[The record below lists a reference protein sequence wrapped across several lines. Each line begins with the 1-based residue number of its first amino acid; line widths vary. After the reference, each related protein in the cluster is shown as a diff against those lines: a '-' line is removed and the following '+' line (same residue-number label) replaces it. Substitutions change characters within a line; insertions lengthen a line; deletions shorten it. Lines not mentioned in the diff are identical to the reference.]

1 MRSPALH
8 YEQVPSQRDSDYAAQ
23 RFFLLNNVPCVVAG
37 ANLHEHDA
45 RRGKTVSQETML
57 KDLLLMKQNNFNA
70 VRMCHYPH
78 AHRLYELCDEL
89 GLMVCDEANIET
101 HGFALSFQ
109 LSFVVTHPVWEGAL
123 MQRVKNMAFR
133 ARNYAS
139 VVTWSLGNESGCGTF
154 HEKAAA
160 WIRAFD
166 PTRTLQYEGG
176 RDHGDAVMVLGN
188 GRGSERVTDFV
199 CPMYDSPN
207 DMGAHARDAKET
219 RPGVLCEYAHA
230 MGNSSGGLHVYWDG
244 FWEFEDVSLR
254 SLQGGYMWD
263 WVDQG
268 LLLGADGLREGYG
281 GDFGPGSG
289 SGDAQ
294 FCLNGIVGYDRV
306 PHPGMVE
313 FKHCQSPVT
322 FSLQTSKSSSSKADV
337 TIVIKNRYRDLDL
350 SHLIFRYS
358 VIGGSDETGEVVEG
372 AGELEL
378 RRKDTGNQQKSA
390 NNSDSAFFFPGGDYV
405 AVVPH
410 PAGARVVLAIDLTA
424 ELRKDMD
431 WAGRGHIVARDRLH
445 MVPAKLR
452 RRPSVALTYPL
463 VGAERVKIIHD
474 DNVKMVLA
482 PNYRAGF
489 DEFGNLVMLNQFL
502 SKEAENNSVSSH
514 CFMRAATDND
524 NGGLSSE
531 GMGSSVVPF
540 LKAADAVFGSSFTTE
555 GLTALSY
562 AATWLE
568 EGLTNCVH
576 VPMMQTWSEKEL
588 VTTASI
594 RREGDP
600 GDAKQKNSP
609 NELFHVETKWTFRE
623 EDITITVRVV
633 VGPALVSSRIHS
645 IPRVGMHFALD
656 KSFGR
661 VQWHGCGPD
670 ECYPDRKRGSPEGV
684 YKSNVDKMHVSYT
697 VPGECGGRA
706 DVRWVRLMRDDYD
719 DDNDEGKADAG
730 LRNKSILF
738 RYEQMDATHSPE
750 EIPLS
755 GHSLIGRKQ
764 EPTTIRP
771 AGSEGSQIS
780 VSRFSREELHRKK
793 HDWQLRTSN
802 SVHLHIDTVHMGL
815 GGDNSWTPGV
825 HQQYQINADT
835 EGAEW
840 NYRLTLIPE

>member
-1 MRSPALH
+1 LLT
-8 YEQVPSQRDSDYAAQ
+8 QVPSQRDSDYAAQ

-57 KDLLLMKQNNFNA
+57 TDLVLMKQNNFNA

-109 LSFVVTHPVWEGAL
+109 LSFVATHPAWEGAL
-123 MQRVKNMAFR
+123 MQRVKNMALR

-176 RDHGDAVMVLGN
+176 RDHGDAVMILGN

-207 DMGAHARDAKET
+207 DMGAHARNPKET

-230 MGNSSGGLHVYWDG
+230 MGNSTGGLHVYWDG

-268 LLLGADGLREGYG
+268 LLLGADGLREGHG

-289 SGDAQ
+289 TGDAQ
-294 FCLNGIVGYDRV
+294 FCLNGIVAYNRV
-306 PHPGMVE
+306 PHPGIVE
-313 FKHCQSPVT
+313 FKHCQSPVA
-322 FSLQTSKSSSSKADV
+322 FSLQSDLSPSLSSKGDMTV
-337 TIVIKNRYRDLDL
+337 VIKNRYRDLDL
-350 SHLIFRYS
+350 SHLVFKYS
-358 VIGGSDETGEVVEG
+358 VIGGSDETGEVVEC
-372 AGELEL
+372 AGQLKL
-378 RRKDTGNQQKSA
+378 TPKKK
-390 NNSDSAFFFPGGDYV
+390 NSGSPADDDAFFFPGGEFV
-405 AVVPH
+405 AVVPR
-410 PAGARVVLAIDLTA
+410 PAGGRAVLAIDLIA
-424 ELRKDMD
+424 ELCEDTD
-431 WAGRGHIVARDRLH
+431 WADRGHVVARDRLRL
-445 MVPAKLR
+445 VSAKLR
-452 RRPSVALTYPL
+452 RRSSVALKYPL
-463 VGAERVKIIHD
+463 AGADKVKIIHD
-474 DNVKMVLA
+474 DKIKVVLA
-482 PNYRAGF
+482 PKYRAGF
-489 DEFGNLVMLNQFL
+489 DESGNLVMLNQFL
-502 SKEAENNSVSSH
+502 SKEAEGMAVSSH

-540 LKAADAVFGSSFTTE
+540 LKAADAVFGSTLTTD

-576 VPMMQTWSEKEL
+576 VPMMQTWSEREL
-588 VTTASI
+588 MTTTSI
-594 RREGDP
+594 RREGDA
-600 GDAKQKNSP
+600 GDAKQKKSP
-609 NELFHVETKWTFRE
+609 NELFRVETKWTFRDD
-623 EDITITVRVV
+623 DITVTVRVV

-645 IPRVGMHFALD
+645 IPRVGMRFALD

-661 VQWHGCGPD
+661 VQWHGCGPE

-684 YKSNVDKMHVSYT
+684 YETDVDKMHVSYT

-706 DVRWVRLMRDDYD
+706 DVRWVRMMRDAATADNGDND
-719 DDNDEGKADAG
+719 DDDEGKGDG
-730 LRNKSILF
+730 GVRNKSILF
-738 RYEQMDATHSPE
+738 RYEQMDAVHAPDE
-750 EIPLS
+750 VPLS

-771 AGSEGSQIS
+771 AGSEGAQIS
-780 VSRFSREELHRKK
+780 VSRFSRQELHRKK
-793 HDWQLRTSN
+793 HDWELRTSN
-802 SVHLHIDTVHMGL
+802 SIYLHIDTVHMGL